1 MAEYRGLKSIL
12 RQFYLKIKERLD
24 GKADKAHTHTPDDI
38 TGTLPIAKGGTG
50 ADNGQAAFDN
60 IVSGVRSSS
69 APADSETM
77 LFHSTSWY
85 KATVLN
91 FWEYIKG
98 KISSVLGLTASSY
111 GGKAST
117 AGTADK
123 VVSTGNSGA
132 WISGR
137 SNAIVKTTTAG
148 SNSGWKTLA
157 SIKTSAGSIETGN
170 LSGEDR
176 IRLVYSPDTNVSAG
190 TNNVTNLLYIG
201 SGSIEIYQKLIATAS
216 GIRIPTSQPSSI
228 TNGDIW
234 IE

>member
-24 GKADKAHTHTPDDI
+24 GKADKAHTHTPGDI

-123 VVSTGNSGA
+123 ANAIIHRGTINNTGSFQSEMNKDGKWNIGDLSTGWRGMLLTFYCGGSQSGLLFRIKGGSSDIRNVEFA
-132 WISGR
+132 YTIDGSRFADGPWTPLVGR
-137 SNAIVKTTTAG
+137 VPITA
-148 SNSGWKTLA
+148 
-157 SIKTSAGSIETGN
+157 
-170 LSGEDR
+170 
-176 IRLVYSPDTNVSAG
+176 
-190 TNNVTNLLYIG
+190 
-201 SGSIEIYQKLIATAS
+201 
-216 GIRIPTSQPSSI
+216 PS
-228 TNGDIW
+228 TPKDGDIW